1 MDYCKLIDK
10 NKNAVVE
17 YTYDSWGKPVA
28 VTGSLATTLGANQPF
43 RYRGYVY
50 DNETGWYYL
59 QSRYYDPTTCRFI
72 SADVLLSTGQG
83 VIGHNSFAYCNNNPL
98 LLTDSEGSLPYQA
111 AIHLLVAEHIIT
123 NNPGVIACLELTIDR
138 NRFGF
143 GNIGWIDL
151 IDYRGGIYK
160 IKPPKYHRQ
169 AIKQLDVYRYSNTYY
184 DDPKYSKPF
193 SIGRESFSGNFVAQL
208 SDGSYEV
215 NYHTENGVVLY
226 DYTKNTTP
234 DPVGVYVPEE
244 GLLERVRYKKPA
256 RTSVQLVYEAVAY
269 GIVMYATS
277 SGLPSMGPAMSK
289 AYGCFCLA

>member
-10 NKNAVVE
+10 NKNTVVE
-17 YTYDSWGKPVA
+17 YTYDSWGKIIA
-28 VTGSLATTLGANQPF
+28 VTGTLATTLGANQPF

-50 DNETGWYYL
+50 DTETNWYYL

-123 NNPGVIACLELTIDR
+123 NNPGVIACIELTIDR

-151 IDYRGGIYK
+151 IDYRGGIYE
-160 IKPPKYHRQ
+160 IKPSRYHYR

-226 DYTKNTTP
+226 DYTKITTP

-244 GLLERVRYKKPA
+244 GCWNVLDIKNLQEQAFNLFTK
-256 RTSVQLVYEAVAY
+256 L
-269 GIVMYATS
+269 
-277 SGLPSMGPAMSK
+277 
-289 AYGCFCLA
+289 